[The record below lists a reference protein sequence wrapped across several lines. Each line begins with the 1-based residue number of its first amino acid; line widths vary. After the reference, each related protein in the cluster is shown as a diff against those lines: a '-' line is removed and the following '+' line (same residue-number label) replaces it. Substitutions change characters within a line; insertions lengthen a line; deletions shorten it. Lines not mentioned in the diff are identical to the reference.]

1 MHRDYIDFKLTP
13 YGMMFEEAKNVLP
26 NMETDVTLYNPATNK
41 KHIFDAKYYKEA
53 LVSKYGGNKKIR
65 REHLSQILSYVI
77 NQEDPTL
84 PETLNAS
91 GTLVYPTVTD
101 DFDFSYNYNNSK
113 HNIHVRTINLN
124 QPWQKIEDRIKQI
137 IK

>member
-1 MHRDYIDFKLTP
+1 M
-13 YGMMFEEAKNVLP
+13 
-26 NMETDVTLYNPATNK
+26 
-41 KHIFDAKYYKEA
+41 
-53 LVSKYGGNKKIR
+53 VSKYGGNKKIR

-77 NQEDPTL
+77 NQENPTL

-101 DFDFSYNYNNSK
+101 DFDFSYNYNNSN